1 MRQISNLLVAAAC
14 LLLVC
19 CKKTEVIQYD
29 RTSNNTIL
37 EYKVTNAAD
46 TIFGAI
52 DNVNNTISLYIPYYV
67 GIDYIV
73 PAIKI
78 DKGAVLYD
86 AAGHVINTDGGI
98 LPVPVDT
105 IGYTYTVMGSDSVK
119 RTYTLFMEIAPAAD
133 SLKVGYKMT
142 VPGGDTID
150 YISTQERSAYGKLML
165 YGNFGSTSANATFK
179 LTNIAT
185 GKVYDNILSINN
197 VTTGANYYAMD
208 LTISPDADSGY
219 YHVEMTHQ
227 ARHTTLPDLHI
238 FYNKPLF
245 ANIKS
250 TASYA
255 AGDTIIFNVNGMS
268 ENNNVNGSVIGV
280 ERVYMKFWKAGFD
293 LGGFYPATFPD
304 SLFGQ
309 EVAMKIIGM
318 SRTQVKAIFPD
329 LPEGAVGTYQ
339 YAGFTFSLP
348 AIGFYF
354 DFKDETGWGKNN
366 MLCTTG
372 RYFNITAKQ

>member
-1 MRQISNLLVAAAC
+1 MKQISNLLVVAAC

-19 CKKTEVIQYD
+19 CKKTEVIKYD

-37 EYKVTNAAD
+37 AYKVTNAAD

-73 PAIKI
+73 PDIII

-86 AAGHVINTDGGI
+86 AAGNVINTDGGI

-105 IGYTYTVMGSDSVK
+105 TGYTYTVMGSDSVK
-119 RTYTLFMEIAPAAD
+119 RTYTLFLEIAPAAD

-142 VPGGDTID
+142 VAGGSTID
-150 YISTQERSAYGKLML
+150 YTAAQERAAYGKLLL

-185 GKVYDNILSINN
+185 GKVYTDVLTVNS
-197 VTTGANYYAMD
+197 VTPGSNYYTMD
-208 LTISPDADSGY
+208 LTVSPDADSGY

-227 ARHTTLPDLHI
+227 ARHTTLPDLHV
-238 FYNKPLF
+238 FYNKPSF
-245 ANIKS
+245 TNIKS

-255 AGDTIIFNVNGMS
+255 AGDTIVFDVKGMS
-268 ENNNVNGSVIGV
+268 ENNNLNGSVMGV
-280 ERVYMKFWKAGFD
+280 ERVYMKFWKSGFD
-293 LGGFYPATFPD
+293 YGGSYPTTFPTD
-304 SLFGQ
+304 LFSQ
-309 EVAMKIIGM
+309 EVEMKIVEM

-329 LPEGAVGTYQ
+329 LPAGAVGPYI
-339 YAGFTFSLP
+339 YAGFTLDFP

-354 DFKDETGWGKNN
+354 DFSTETGWGKNN

-372 RYFNITAKQ
+372 RFFNINAKQ